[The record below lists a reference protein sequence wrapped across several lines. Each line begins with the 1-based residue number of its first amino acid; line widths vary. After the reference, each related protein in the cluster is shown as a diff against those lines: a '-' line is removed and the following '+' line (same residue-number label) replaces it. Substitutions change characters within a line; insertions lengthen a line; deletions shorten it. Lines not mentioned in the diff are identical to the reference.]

1 MLAVAGLTLHHP
13 WWIYVSMPFITAL
26 VGYGTKIVMIKMM
39 FEPLEFKG
47 LKAPWLGWQG
57 QIPRHAAKMAGIAMD
72 TMTRELLK
80 PEELFDRL
88 DPDAMVDELEGHLHD
103 AVAEIVAQVVGEYEP
118 GIWEAL
124 PDAARRALVRR
135 VESRA
140 PEAMRAIMESIRANV
155 DRVFDIKHMV
165 VTNLVRDKAL
175 LNRMFLETGG
185 PTFRFLVRIGFPF
198 GFIVGLVEAV
208 VFLITDNHWLLP
220 AFGLFTGAFT
230 DFVALRMIFRPKQER
245 GIGPFKWQGMFHKLR
260 PVASQKYSELIAN
273 EILTPRAIMESLL
286 TGPMSD
292 QLFELIFAEV
302 QQTIDDD
309 AGFARPVVALVVG
322 GRRYQEIKRA
332 AAEQVIVRM
341 PETFQYLEGYATNA
355 LDLANLL
362 QERLA
367 LLDTDGYENLLR
379 PAFKDD
385 EWVVV
390 AVGATLGFLVGE
402 LQTVLIALVH
412 SH

>member
-1 MLAVAGLTLHHP
+1 MLALAGLTLDHP
-13 WWIYVSMPFITAL
+13 WWVYASMPFISAL

-47 LKAPWLGWQG
+47 IKEPWLGWQG
-57 QIPRHAAKMAGIAMD
+57 QIPRRAAKMAGIAMD
-72 TMTRELLK
+72 TMTRDLLK

-88 DPDAMVDELEGHLHD
+88 DPDQLVAELEGHMHE
-103 AVAEIVAQVVGEYEP
+103 AVAEIVEEVASEYEP

-124 PDAARRALVRR
+124 PDFARRQLIKR

-140 PEAMRAIMESIRANV
+140 PEAMRNIMDAIRNNV

-198 GFIVGLVEAV
+198 GFIIGLVQAG
-208 VFLITDNHWLLP
+208 VFAATNNHWLLP
-220 AFGLFTGAFT
+220 AFGLFTGAST
-230 DFVALRMIFRPKQER
+230 DFIALRMIFRPKQMR
-245 GIGPFKWQGMFHKLR
+245 GIGPFKWQGMFHRLR
-260 PVASQKYSELIAN
+260 PEASRNYSRLIAN
-273 EILTPRAIMESLL
+273 EIITPRAIMESLL

-292 QLFELIFAEV
+292 QLFELVHREV
-302 QQTIDDD
+302 QHTIDEQT
-309 AGFARPVVALVVG
+309 GIARPVVALAVG
-322 GRRYQEIKRA
+322 GRTYQQMKQA
-332 AAEQVIVRM
+332 TAEKVIEKM
-341 PETFQYLEGYATNA
+341 PETFGYLEGYASQA

-362 QERLA
+362 DERLA
-367 LLDTDGYENLLR
+367 QLDTDQYEDLLR
-379 PAFKDD
+379 PAFRDD

-402 LQTVLIALVH
+402 LQTVLIALVG
-412 SH
+412 